1 MVGCER
7 LTQHDA
13 GPVAS
18 DEIQGVY
25 FCITYRQPHQ
35 QRANTQAK
43 HLRSPSLASQPSV
56 LRALRTCAA
65 RRREI

>member
-35 QRANTQAK
+35 QRANKQAK
-43 HLRSPSLASQPSV
+43 HLRSPSLASPRYSV
-56 LRALRTCAA
+56 HFARALRVAA
-65 RRREI
+65 KSS